1 MVEFRDDSVPGRRRL
16 ATPIGKGGW
25 SRTLGGGE
33 GGGGRWIG
41 AGVGWCGVSGG
52 KGGVAARMHSQ
63 RHGCGNSA
71 TERKSAR
78 GVGATHT
85 QLQFVGVGSN
95 WQGGGSWRRGRRRA
109 NNWMSN
115 WRARGGCVHRVH
127 VTTNCHSPR
136 ASAAHSLAMAPSRP
150 PRAPPRAPRDPKEL
164 LKKRGADLI
173 RKISDKDRYGI
184 FLQPVDVDAIDGYA
198 QLIARP
204 MDLSTCQN
212 NLAMGVYRTPM
223 ELRTDLDL
231 IWSNC
236 CTFNA
241 DDSIYFKEAV
251 RLRAVCARYYDD
263 FVKALV
269 KDGVA
274 PALGLYRA
282 SGASSSARL
291 PPRRPPRPRVPD
303 HTARLASPSV
313 QHSDLN
319 SVDADVDTHSASA
332 SASVAHAASF
342 RDVHLRRARANYDA
356 AVTAAAAAIHEAR
369 QAAQAAGLPDAPP
382 PAEGQ
387 IFKGPNNEFQD
398 NAPAHAAASSAIH
411 TQLFRSQRLRESCSQ
426 IPLAWRR
433 IGRWH
438 SRGATQSAFLTTER
452 ARDVRYGLK
461 YEQFVRDSAPMA
473 RRLLASILDPQ
484 VVRQHDLAQMEK
496 LSKQTTGSSSRV
508 EHTLKKSGN
517 LTPNGVHSDGKKNG
531 VTDAMDVDKPAKAS
545 YDKLPKSK
553 KRPRSSTELA
563 TANGVHMNATSS
575 AFGEQLK
582 DLIEPK
588 RFKHVS
594 PKRVDELSQAS
605 LHVPPKQSIYRVR
618 SLLRSKGIDPKFV
631 SAIMTDDAESY
642 CADAQNN
649 VVQDG
654 VAASQQRKM
663 EQLLNSNYAIMMN
676 VLRLRALRE
685 SAAETMQESIEDK
698 ERDSVEMLA
707 NGLSLAVRSVPPRFV
722 VHPADAAESAL
733 CMAQSINE
741 RQERVERQAKSS
753 KGKT

>member
-1 MVEFRDDSVPGRRRL
+1 MTPPTCALSHEKHHPPRVQCRFTSRRTA
-16 ATPIGKGGW
+16 ATAPA
-25 SRTLGGGE
+25 T
-33 GGGGRWIG
+33 
-41 AGVGWCGVSGG
+41 
-52 KGGVAARMHSQ
+52 AAR
-63 RHGCGNSA
+63 
-71 TERKSAR
+71 
-78 GVGATHT
+78 
-85 QLQFVGVGSN
+85 
-95 WQGGGSWRRGRRRA
+95 
-109 NNWMSN
+109 
-115 WRARGGCVHRVH
+115 
-127 VTTNCHSPR
+127 PR
-136 ASAAHSLAMAPSRP
+136 TMAPSRP
-150 PRAPPRAPRDPKEL
+150 PRAPQRTPRDPREL
-164 LKKRGADLI
+164 LKKRGADLL

-274 PALGLYRA
+274 PALGLFRA

-291 PPRRPPRPRVPD
+291 PPRRPPRPRVSD
-303 HTARLASPSV
+303 QTARLASPSV
-313 QHSDLN
+313 QHSDLH
-319 SVDADVDTHSASA
+319 SVDADGDTHSASA
-332 SASVAHAASF
+332 SASVAQASSF

-382 PAEGQ
+382 PTEDE
-387 IFKGPNNEFQD
+387 IFKGPNNEFERK
-398 NAPAHAAASSAIH
+398 APAHTGASPAINTH
-411 TQLFRSQRLRESCSQ
+411 LFRSQLLRDSCSQ

-438 SRGATQSAFLTTER
+438 VRGATQSAFLTTER
-452 ARDVRYGLK
+452 ARDVRYGRK

-473 RRLLASILDPQ
+473 RRLLASILDPH
-484 VVRQHDLAQMEK
+484 VVRRHDLAQMEK
-496 LSKQTTGSSSRV
+496 LSKHANGSSSRV
-508 EHTLKKSGN
+508 EHTPKKGGSFA
-517 LTPNGVHSDGKKNG
+517 PNGVHSDGKKNG
-531 VTDAMDVDKPAKAS
+531 VTDAMDVDKPVKVGH
-545 YDKLPKSK
+545 DRQHKSK
-553 KRPRSSTELA
+553 KRPRSSTE
-563 TANGVHMNATSS
+563 TAIPNGVHMSATAS
-575 AFGEQLK
+575 AFADHLK

-588 RFKHVS
+588 RFKHMS
-594 PKRVDELSQAS
+594 PKRIEELSQAS

-618 SLLRSKGIDPKFV
+618 SLLRSKGIDPRFV

-642 CADAQNN
+642 CADAQNH
-649 VVQDG
+649 VAQDG
-654 VAASQQRKM
+654 VAASQQHKM
-663 EQLLNSNYAIMMN
+663 EQLLSSNYAIMMN

-685 SAAETMQESIEDK
+685 STAEAMQERIEDK

-707 NGLSLAVRSVPPRFV
+707 NSLSLAVRNLAPRFL
-722 VHPADAAESAL
+722 VHPADAADSAMNL
-733 CMAQSINE
+733 AQSINE
-741 RQERVERQAKSS
+741 RQELLERQTKSG

>member
-1 MVEFRDDSVPGRRRL
+1 
-16 ATPIGKGGW
+16 
-25 SRTLGGGE
+25 
-33 GGGGRWIG
+33 
-41 AGVGWCGVSGG
+41 
-52 KGGVAARMHSQ
+52 
-63 RHGCGNSA
+63 
-71 TERKSAR
+71 
-78 GVGATHT
+78 
-85 QLQFVGVGSN
+85 
-95 WQGGGSWRRGRRRA
+95 
-109 NNWMSN
+109 
-115 WRARGGCVHRVH
+115 
-127 VTTNCHSPR
+127 
-136 ASAAHSLAMAPSRP
+136 MAPSRP

-291 PPRRPPRPRVPD
+291 PLED
-303 HTARLASPSV
+303 HLAP
-313 QHSDLN
+313 
-319 SVDADVDTHSASA
+319 A
-332 SASVAHAASF
+332 ASVAHAASF

-649 VVQDG
+649 VAQDG

-685 SAAETMQESIEDK
+685 GAAETMQESIEDK